1 LEEKN
6 YLIKYESF
14 RGPANLLLELVRKR
28 KIDIYEINLNSIILD
43 FLDYIGKYK
52 DVILE
57 TLSGFLYITSI
68 LLEIKSNSLIP
79 SKSDLIHSDEDP
91 GTDILKAREDEYIVF
106 KKISN
111 YIEKL
116 EEVENLYFL
125 REAPFEKEFNDVM
138 PDFLEK
144 LSIDEINYIA
154 SKLLKNIE
162 VKMNFENI
170 YLDDASITV
179 YQEMERVRRILGTK
193 KEITFEELSGTYK
206 ELIDKIICFLTIL
219 ELYKNEI
226 IDILQIESFGSIII
240 KKIIRT

>member
-14 RGPANLLLELVRKR
+14 SGPANLLLELVRKR
-28 KIDIYEINLNSIILD
+28 KIDIYDINLNSIILD

-52 DVILE
+52 EVILE
-57 TLSGFLYITSI
+57 TLSGFLYIATI
-68 LLEIKSNSLIP
+68 LLEIKSNSIIP
-79 SKSDLIHSDEDP
+79 SKSDLLHGDE
-91 GTDILKAREDEYIVF
+91 GTGIDVLKAREEEYIIF

-111 YIEKL
+111 YLEKL

-125 REAPFEKEFNDVM
+125 REAAVEKEFNDIL

-144 LSIDEINYIA
+144 LSIDEINYLA

-162 VKMNFENI
+162 VKINFENI

-179 YQEMERVRRILGTK
+179 YQEMERVRRILSTK
-193 KEITFEELSGTYK
+193 NEITFEELSGTYK

-226 IDILQIESFGSIII
+226 IDILQIESFGSIVI
-240 KKIIRT
+240 KKMEQT

>member
-1 LEEKN
+1 MEEKN

-14 RGPANLLLELVRKR
+14 SGPVNLLLELVRKR

-43 FLDYIGKYK
+43 FLDYIRKYK

-57 TLSGFLYITSI
+57 TLSGFLYIASI
-68 LLEIKSNSLIP
+68 LLEIKSNSIIP
-79 SKSDLIHSDEDP
+79 SKSALIHGDEDT
-91 GTDILKAREDEYIVF
+91 GMDVLKIREDEYKVF

-111 YIEKL
+111 YLEKL

-125 REAPFEKEFNDVM
+125 REAPIEKEFNDIM

-144 LSIDEINYIA
+144 LSIDEINYLA

-162 VKMNFENI
+162 IKMNFENI
-170 YLDDASITV
+170 YLDNASITV
-179 YQEMERVRRILGTK
+179 YQEMERVSRILGTK
-193 KEITFEELSGTYK
+193 NEITFEELSGTYK
-206 ELIDKIICFLTIL
+206 ELIDKIICFLSIL

-240 KKIIRT
+240 KRIIQI